1 VLSRCAISRRTLFAL
16 LRHVFSQAR
25 RGIEGAARVLS
36 VLASGQCWRAVTSE
50 CLFSVLS
57 KFGKDFRAALAFVS
71 KADMLAEKYARAW
84 HSACCAPRGMLPT
97 RSMHARM
104 DRYTPPRDES
114 AAMGSAIA
122 DAIAARR
129 KSVQLHVDDADSTW
143 LSSAEQSPLDDE

>member
-1 VLSRCAISRRTLFAL
+1 
-16 LRHVFSQAR
+16 
-25 RGIEGAARVLS
+25 
-36 VLASGQCWRAVTSE
+36 
-50 CLFSVLS
+50 
-57 KFGKDFRAALAFVS
+57 
-71 KADMLAEKYARAW
+71 
-84 HSACCAPRGMLPT
+84 
-97 RSMHARM
+97 M